1 MAYYKVI
8 NILQDGTRLDSMEG
22 FVLPKEFSDKVFAV
36 FQRSAEEREIEK
48 QKENFKKV
56 D

>member
-22 FVLPKEFSDKVFAV
+22 FVLPKEFSDKVFEILKN
-36 FQRSAEEREIEK
+36 SAEERERKSEK
-48 QKENFKKV
+48 GKV
-56 D
+56 LCH